1 MKAMVIK
8 AGKFPVIK
16 NIEKT
21 LEAYYEE
28 IGCDCID
35 IVSRKINGSWFDI
48 ICDDEGLFK
57 DPLVVTAVDP
67 NGSPALVGTLLIC
80 RFDGVDDVTDL
91 EPGDA
96 DTISEAIAL
105 TVQNDE
111 LQPVV
116 IVEYE

>member
-1 MKAMVIK
+1 MRVMVIS
-8 AGKFPVIK
+8 AGNMPQVKD
-16 NIEKT
+16 IENS
-21 LEAYYEE
+21 LESYYKE

-35 IVSRKINGSWFDI
+35 IVSRKINGSWYDI

-57 DPLVVTAVDP
+57 DPVVVTAVEP
-67 NGSPALVGTLLIC
+67 TGSPALVGTLIIC
-80 RFDGVDDVTDL
+80 RYDGEADVTDL
-91 EPGDA
+91 EPGDVE
-96 DTISEAIAL
+96 TISEAIAL